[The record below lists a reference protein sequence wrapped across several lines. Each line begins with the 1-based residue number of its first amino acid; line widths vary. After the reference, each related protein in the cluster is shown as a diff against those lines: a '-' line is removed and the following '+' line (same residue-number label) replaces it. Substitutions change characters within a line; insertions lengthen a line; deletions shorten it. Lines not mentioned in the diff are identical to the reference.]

1 MFDQAIFLDAL
12 LGWPLLRGALVAL
25 GLAVL
30 VQGAGLALSLP
41 LATARRRG
49 TRALVAGYVW
59 VFRGTP
65 VLLVLL
71 MTWNGLPQLLPALR
85 ADWYTP
91 FLAAFLALLLVQV
104 AYLSEVMRAALG
116 AVPAGQGEAA
126 AALGLRPRHAFRLV
140 VLPQALRVAVPPL
153 ANEFISLLK
162 STSLASVI
170 SLRELMTVTGYAIA
184 STFRFL
190 EWYAAAL
197 VYYLAMVGVL
207 SLLQAQIERR
217 LRGAG
222 RTPGTAPQVR
232 PTA

>member
-1 MFDQAIFLDAL
+1 MFDGATFLDAL
-12 LGWPLLRGALVAL
+12 LGWPLARGALVAF

-30 VQGAGLALSLP
+30 VQAAGLALSLP
-41 LATARRRG
+41 LAAAKRRG
-49 TRALVAGYVW
+49 TRAVVAGYVW

-65 VLLVLL
+65 LLLVLL

-85 ADWYTP
+85 ADWYSP
-91 FLAAFLALLLVQV
+91 FLAAFLALLLVQA

-116 AVPAGQGEAA
+116 SVPAGQREAA
-126 AALGLRPRHAFRLV
+126 AALGLRRSHAFRLV

-153 ANEFISLLK
+153 VNEFISLLK

-197 VYYLAMVGVL
+197 VYYLAMVGALTV
-207 SLLQAQIERR
+207 LQARLERR
-217 LRGAG
+217 LGG
-222 RTPGTAPQVR
+222 SGTVQR
-232 PTA
+232 PRPAA

>member
-1 MFDQAIFLDAL
+1 VFDGATFLDAL
-12 LGWPLLRGALVAL
+12 LGWPLARGALVAF
-25 GLAVL
+25 GLAAL
-30 VQGAGLALSLP
+30 VQAAALVLSLP
-41 LATARRRG
+41 LAAARRQG

-65 VLLVLL
+65 LLLVLL

-91 FLAAFLALLLVQV
+91 FLAAFLALLLVQA

-116 AVPAGQGEAA
+116 AVPAGQREAA
-126 AALGLRPRHAFRLV
+126 VALGLRRGQAFWLV
-140 VLPQALRVAVPPL
+140 VLPQALRVALPPL
-153 ANEFISLLK
+153 VNEFISLLK

-170 SLRELMTVTGYAIA
+170 SLRELMTVAGYAIA

-197 VYYLAMVGVL
+197 VYYLVMVGALTV
-207 SLLQAQIERR
+207 LQAWLERR
-217 LRGAG
+217 LCGS
-222 RTPGTAPQVR
+222 RTVQRAR
-232 PTA
+232 PAA

>member
-1 MFDQAIFLDAL
+1 MFDEATFLDAL
-12 LGWPLLRGALVAL
+12 LGWPLARGALVAF

-30 VQGAGLALSLP
+30 VQAAGLVLSLP
-41 LATARRRG
+41 LAAAKRRG
-49 TRALVAGYVW
+49 ARAMVAGYVW

-65 VLLVLL
+65 LLLVLL

-91 FLAAFLALLLVQV
+91 FLAAFLALLLVQA

-116 AVPAGQGEAA
+116 AVPAGQREAA
-126 AALGLRPRHAFRLV
+126 AALGLRRGHAFRLV

-153 ANEFISLLK
+153 VNEFISLLK

-197 VYYLAMVGVL
+197 VYYLAMVGALTV
-207 SLLQAQIERR
+207 LQARLERR
-217 LRGAG
+217 LGG
-222 RTPGTAPQVR
+222 SGTVPR
-232 PTA
+232 PRAAA